1 MENNELNLTWDFQG
15 MLDRIGG
22 DKDIAMAVLD
32 GFINTIPEQVNA
44 LEDFIKKKNLNGVS
58 HVAHSLKGVA
68 ATVGGEKL
76 RSVCY
81 DMELAGRSAS
91 IAQASNLMPSLRR
104 EFNALVDTIK
114 SSDFYIKE

>member
-1 MENNELNLTWDFQG
+1 MENNEHNQTWDFQG

-22 DKDIAMAVLD
+22 DTEIAMAVLD
-32 GFINTIPEQVNA
+32 GFINTIPEQINA

-58 HVAHSLKGVA
+58 HTAHSLKGVA

-81 DMELAGRSAS
+81 DMELAGKSAS
-91 IAQASNLMPSLRR
+91 VAQASNLMPTLRA
-104 EFNALVDTIK
+104 EFDTLVDTIK
-114 SSDFYIKE
+114 SSDFYNKE